1 MKNQSISTLNSV
13 HPAAKGDDRASS
25 HQSSKATAH
34 KIPKKTM
41 KKYKDT
47 EEELEKIR
55 RETDSQ
61 DTRLLKIQNVSRQV
75 EEDYLNKKKEVENK
89 LMELSRRKQVFSEK
103 QKKAKEDLNKEE
115 ERVKKIEDKKIQE
128 KKRLDENDQKIIL
141 LKKEREEKEQ
151 FKEEKLLQR
160 QQLEDEV
167 SELKKYEDFL
177 KEVMKMSPEFFD
189 EAEGQDG
196 FNVQNLIAKHDRI
209 KNNKKKFEEAMDR
222 IDQMKEKEVEEFQ
235 KYKKEQEE
243 IILIDTSKI
252 YLLQEQ
258 FEEANK
264 ELSKM
269 QGEINRIELKTN
281 LETSKWSQIIMSIG
295 NLYTRARE
303 GKETR
308 EMEKRKEKERDQP
321 HVEDVGDKP
330 EKVEKKKKDLRKWE
344 EIRTKDQLDDLQFV
358 EEQVMFL
365 RDLRSRYEA
374 QTQTKKSQVS
384 KDQKK

>member
-1 MKNQSISTLNSV
+1 MKNQSLSTLNSA
-13 HPAAKGDDRASS
+13 HPGTKGDDRASS
-25 HQSSKATAH
+25 NQSAKVTVN

-41 KKYKDT
+41 KKYKET

-61 DTRLLKIQNVSRQV
+61 DTRLLKIQNVARQV

-141 LKKEREEKEQ
+141 LKKEREEKEKL
-151 FKEEKLLQR
+151 KEEKLLQR
-160 QQLEDEV
+160 EQLEDEV

-209 KNNKKKFEEAMDR
+209 KNNKKKFEEAMDQ
-222 IDQMKEKEVEEFQ
+222 IDQMKEQEVEEFQ

-269 QGEINRIELKTN
+269 QAEINRIELKTN

-303 GKETR
+303 GKELR

-321 HVEDVGDKP
+321 HVEDANDKP

-374 QTQTKKSQVS
+374 QTKTTKVS

>member
-1 MKNQSISTLNSV
+1 MKHQSLSTLNSV
-13 HPAAKGDDRASS
+13 QPGTKGDDKASS
-25 HQSSKATAH
+25 NQSAKVTVN

-61 DTRLLKIQNVSRQV
+61 DTRLLKIQNVARQV
-75 EEDYLNKKKEVENK
+75 EDDYLNKKKEVENK
-89 LMELSRRKQVFSEK
+89 LMDLSRRKQVFTDK

-141 LKKEREEKEQ
+141 LKKEREEKEK

-160 QQLEDEV
+160 QILEDEV

-209 KNNKKKFEEAMDR
+209 KNNKKNFEEAMDQ
-222 IDQMKEKEVEEFQ
+222 IDQMKETEVEEFQ

-252 YLLQEQ
+252 YILQEQ

-264 ELSKM
+264 ELTKM
-269 QGEINRIELKTN
+269 QAEINRIELKTN

-321 HVEDVGDKP
+321 HSVEDSDKP

-374 QTQTKKSQVS
+374 EKKTHVSKSQ
-384 KDQKK
+384 KK

>member
-13 HPAAKGDDRASS
+13 HPAAKGDDRANSN
-25 HQSSKATAH
+25 QSSKVTAN

-151 FKEEKLLQR
+151 LKEEKLLQR
-160 QQLEDEV
+160 EQLEDEV

-209 KNNKKKFEEAMDR
+209 KNNKKKFEEAMDQ

-321 HVEDVGDKP
+321 HVEDANDKP

-374 QTQTKKSQVS
+374 QTKKSQVS

>member
-209 KNNKKKFEEAMDR
+209 KNNKKKFEEAMDQ